1 MEIRINTDSN
11 IDGETALTEELQSI
25 VGKSLDRFSKHVRQV
40 DVYLSDANSD
50 MKFGVNDKRCLLE
63 VRLAG
68 HQPSVASDQAPTL
81 EQAVHGAAEKMRRA
95 LETTLGRLDN
105 R

>member
-11 IDGETALTEELQSI
+11 IEGDTALTQQLEAI
-25 VGKSLDRFSKHVRQV
+25 VGSSLDRFSKHVSQV

-50 MKFGVNDKRCLLE
+50 VKFGANDKHCLLE
-63 VRLAG
+63 VRLVG
-68 HQPSVASDQAPTL
+68 HHPTTASDQAPTL
-81 EQAVHGAAEKMRRA
+81 EQAAHGAAEKMKRA
-95 LETTLGRLDN
+95 LETTLGRMDN